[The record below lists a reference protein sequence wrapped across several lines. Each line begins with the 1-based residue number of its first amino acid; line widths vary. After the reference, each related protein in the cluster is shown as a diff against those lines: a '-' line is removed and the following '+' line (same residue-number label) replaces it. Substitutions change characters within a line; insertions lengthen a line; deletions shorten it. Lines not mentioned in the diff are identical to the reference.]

1 MLLFGIVR
9 STSNIIIA
17 AVVVNVGGIDGQRRS
32 GESLAGYAV
41 SNLTAKISDFD
52 WSVTFYVDNLFDKYA
67 FVSTRA
73 HQGYQ
78 GIGDIE
84 INRTDLQRGYGHFL
98 LRPRTVGVTFSYQ
111 FEM

>member
-1 MLLFGIVR
+1 MLDINYGITAQ
-9 STSNIIIA
+9 SDIITT
-17 AVVVNVGGIDGQRRS
+17 VGQRRS

-78 GIGDIE
+78 GMGDIE

>member
-1 MLLFGIVR
+1 MERESEKEHGALRRDRPFCADKPLSAGQ
-9 STSNIIIA
+9 
-17 AVVVNVGGIDGQRRS
+17 VV
-32 GESLAGYAV
+32 
-41 SNLTAKISDFD
+41 
-52 WSVTFYVDNLFDKYA
+52 YA

-78 GIGDIE
+78 GVGNIA